1 VEDTAPQRAWPS
13 VTREERPWTTNPD
26 QVGADGA
33 RPTRPERMMTAIT
46 VQVPARIAEATVE
59 VSTDTVAL
67 IEAAAVALTR
77 LQARAEHLAG
87 LSELLVRTEAVATSK
102 IERIY
107 ADMDDLARATVGAQA
122 ATSAGSTIAA
132 AQALTALTASTDG
145 GKPLTGA
152 AVLAAH
158 QRLLG
163 DDPAERDYAGA
174 YRTMQNWVGGSDLT
188 PYGSAHVPPPPR
200 LVAPLMDDLLAFA
213 NRDDLSAVAQAAVVH
228 AQFEAIHPFTDGNG
242 RVGRG
247 LIGAVLRRRGL
258 TRSVTVPAAAA
269 MLADVDTYFDHLLGY
284 REGDADSMVAYL
296 ARAAIGAA
304 EAAEESA
311 GHLAALRPEW
321 MEAVKPRKNSA
332 AHKMIEGLLRSPI
345 LDIERALALTGA
357 AKGRTYE
364 ALDRLSEAK
373 VLAEISHG
381 SRNRIWVASDVMTEM
396 RELEER
402 IGVRT
407 KPSKRWT

>member
-1 VEDTAPQRAWPS
+1 MTTAPKPAWPS

-26 QVGADGA
+26 QVGPGGA
-33 RPTRPERMMTAIT
+33 RPTRAERVMVSIT
-46 VQVPARIAEATVE
+46 VQIPADVADAAVE
-59 VSTDTVAL
+59 VSADTVTL

-102 IERIY
+102 IERIH
-107 ADMDDLARATVGAQA
+107 ADMDDLARAAVGAQA
-122 ATSAGSTIAA
+122 ASSAASTIAA
-132 AQALTALTASTDG
+132 AQALTALTTSTDG
-145 GKPLTGA
+145 AKPLTHEAILGA
-152 AVLAAH
+152 H
-158 QRLLG
+158 RRLLG
-163 DDPAERDYAGA
+163 DDPAERDHAGA
-174 YRTMQNWVGGSDLT
+174 YRKVQNWVGGSDLT
-188 PYGSAHVPPPPR
+188 PYGSPHIPPPHR

-213 NRDDLSAVAQAAVVH
+213 NRDDLSAVAQAAIVH

-242 RVGRG
+242 RIGRG

-284 REGDADSMVAYL
+284 RGGDADSMVAYL
-296 ARAAIGAA
+296 ARATIGAV

-311 GHLAALRPEW
+311 EHLAALPKQW
-321 MEAVKPRKNSA
+321 MDVVNPRKNSA
-332 AHKMIEGLLRSPI
+332 THTMIEGLLRSPI
-345 LDIERALALTGA
+345 LDAERAKALTGA
-357 AKGRTYE
+357 AAGRTYE
-364 ALDRLSEAK
+364 ALDRLTEAK

-381 SRNRIWVASDVMTEM
+381 SRNRIWVASDVMAEM
-396 RELEER
+396 RDLEER

-407 KPSKRWT
+407 KPSRRWV